1 MYLAFVLAELA
12 GLLLLIM
19 ISWIAGSKASR
30 LVYSPS
36 GAMLYR
42 KAGKRLFWAGFL
54 AVTAAAVMTVMALM
68 IRSFDPVIWQD
79 RAYLHGPLI
88 AVPVLSVLLLSIPKL
103 LRLRKETKPE
113 PEDQPPAAAHAGACR
128 GSRPGRS
135 VPGVGAGGP
144 HGFLLRLDASR
155 PVPVDRRHTV
165 CFSSC
170 LRSSDCGEAQRPEGR
185 GRPAR
190 SGCPLPPVEGAAVQ
204 LEYNDAGGPHGRR
217 MVFVGHANEPA
228 ARTRGHGIRDTG
240 LWRRRRRCSRGGP
253 SSGGQPC
260 EYGGIRRTGGFR
272 YGADLFPHRHA
283 RPEIYADG
291 RETNRP
297 SQLGQNRR
305 RLDV

>member
-113 PEDQPPAAAHAGACR
+113 PEDQPPAPHMRALAAD
-128 GSRPGRS
+128 PGLV
-135 VPGVGAGGP
+135 VPFQASALAALTAFYFAWTPPVPFRWTDGIP
-144 HGFLLRLDASR
+144 LLLFLLAVIGLWGGTA
-155 PVPVDRRHTV
+155 
-165 CFSSC
+165 
-170 LRSSDCGEAQRPEGR
+170 AGR
-185 GRPAR
+185 TRPA
-190 SGCPLPPVEGAAVQ
+190 
-204 LEYNDAGGPHGRR
+204 GPKRLS
-217 MVFVGHANEPA
+217 VT
-228 ARTRGHGIRDTG
+228 ARG
-240 LWRRRRRCSRGGP
+240 RRRCS
-253 SSGGQPC
+253 
-260 EYGGIRRTGGFR
+260 
-272 YGADLFPHRHA
+272 A
-283 RPEIYADG
+283 
-291 RETNRP
+291 
-297 SQLGQNRR
+297 
-305 RLDV
+305 